1 MAAGQGIKRNN
12 RRWGHLRIQ
21 MGSSLLGVAGN
32 RIPNLFPSVN
42 WAVKNVGYW
51 RASILFLQGHY
62 FSIRLDIF
70 KCRNYKTK
78 SRISARKMWRGLIS
92 GCLQSCGWPQR
103 IPGKQQN
110 LQNWVCCN
118 LPSREQ
124 IQILVG
130 QMLQIPPAEQ
140 SQGSCWKPYPDFIWE
155 ECRGTWPSGAWPHKT
170 STLPLA
176 KPWEGGTL
184 LKLWVLMIQLYLKQ
198 CHTHKG
204 RFHFTERTA
213 SYAPLTTATLGQD

>member
-1 MAAGQGIKRNN
+1 M
-12 RRWGHLRIQ
+12 
-21 MGSSLLGVAGN
+21 AGN
-32 RIPNLFPSVN
+32 RIPNFFSRVN
-42 WAVKNVGYW
+42 WAVKNVGHW
-51 RASILFLQGHY
+51 RASILFLQGNY

-92 GCLQSCGWPQR
+92 GCVQSCGWPQR

-118 LPSREQ
+118 LLSREQ

-140 SQGSCWKPYPDFIWE
+140 SQGSCWKPYPDFIQE
-155 ECRGTWPSGAWPHKT
+155 EWRGTWPSGALPIRQVHFLSQNHERVEHFSSCESSWFNYT
-170 STLPLA
+170 SNNATHIKEGPIPLNALLPMLHSNCNTGA
-176 KPWEGGTL
+176 G
-184 LKLWVLMIQLYLKQ
+184 
-198 CHTHKG
+198 
-204 RFHFTERTA
+204 
-213 SYAPLTTATLGQD
+213 